1 MRKIRRA
8 QSPLQKKDN
17 EDGGKNTSEVN
28 LKESLIL
35 DPDKM
40 QRSNSNFTNEDD
52 SRDYMRRSKSVD
64 AIMQF

>member
-17 EDGGKNTSEVN
+17 EDGGNNTSEVN